1 LLTPEGEAE
10 NPLTVEGGMK
20 TPINGLN
27 RNGKL
32 AEPET
37 TPPPSEMPT
46 INESGE
52 VFAQTGTLMVDAFTT
67 EDKYDK
73 SFVKQCLKN
82 IPFVLRHRAKNQ
94 YNYFKMSHEKGRVD
108 ANTYIRTLSDYCGQ
122 FHAVKSMTDDQIEEY
137 ANNRAKEC
145 YYTACNMLH
154 EDDPIEEVL
163 KVLEAM
169 LRQNGI
175 RPRKGKYIEGDIA
188 RYTCSEFWHKKLRKV
203 KAKAVEQ
210 ISRHM
215 GIVHR
220 HSQIYIT
227 DYNLRARREV
237 KRRTHDFLASM
248 EMINECGDSISLK
261 EASDSNVSN
270 PVNRRNELMSRL
282 SGMEAY
288 ADKHGYNATF
298 ITITAPSRMH
308 AVLRVGKT
316 NPKYDNTSASEAHQ
330 FLSGQWA
337 KARASLARENID
349 YFGMRVVEPHHD
361 GTPHWHLLV
370 FVKPEQ
376 MYTLEK
382 TLEGYALEV
391 DGDEMGAKK
400 HRFTVERIN
409 KSKGSAVGYVAKYI
423 AKNIDGYGVD
433 KDHYGKPANEAAERI
448 CEWSGLHGIRQFQQF
463 GGPPVTVWREARR
476 IALNKQDDK
485 TLLSVLC
492 AADSGDWCAF
502 MEAMSGANVSR
513 SNRPVTLY
521 REFIEEEGQY
531 IEPIGYVIKG
541 LCCNGEIYIS
551 REHEWTLKK
560 IDKSQQGAL
569 GETAG

>member
-1 LLTPEGEAE
+1 
-10 NPLTVEGGMK
+10 
-20 TPINGLN
+20 
-27 RNGKL
+27 
-32 AEPET
+32 
-37 TPPPSEMPT
+37 
-46 INESGE
+46 
-52 VFAQTGTLMVDAFTT
+52 
-67 EDKYDK
+67 
-73 SFVKQCLKN
+73 
-82 IPFVLRHRAKNQ
+82 
-94 YNYFKMSHEKGRVD
+94 
-108 ANTYIRTLSDYCGQ
+108 
-122 FHAVKSMTDDQIEEY
+122 
-137 ANNRAKEC
+137 
-145 YYTACNMLH
+145 
-154 EDDPIEEVL
+154 
-163 KVLEAM
+163 
-169 LRQNGI
+169 
-175 RPRKGKYIEGDIA
+175 
-188 RYTCSEFWHKKLRKV
+188 
-203 KAKAVEQ
+203 
-210 ISRHM
+210 
-215 GIVHR
+215 
-220 HSQIYIT
+220 
-227 DYNLRARREV
+227 
-237 KRRTHDFLASM
+237 M

-261 EASDSNVSN
+261 DASDSNVSN
-270 PVNRRNELMSRL
+270 PVNKRNELMCRL

-288 ADKHGYNATF
+288 ADKHGYKATF

-308 AVLRVGKT
+308 AVLRVGKA

-337 KARASLARENID
+337 KVRASLARDKID

-382 TLEGYALEV
+382 TLESYALEV

-423 AKNIDGYGVD
+423 AKNVDGYGVD

-476 IALNKQDDK
+476 IALSKQYDE

-492 AADSGDWCAF
+492 AADNGDWCAF

-513 SNRPVTLY
+513 NNRPVTLY

-551 REHEWTLKK
+551 REHEWTLKR
-560 IDKSQQGAL
+560 IDKSKQEAL